1 MHTYKKKNTKVLMIR
16 IMEMRI
22 LNAVDEV
29 GGKSGGG
36 GSWGGTKGD
45 GMNSMGLEESVNA
58 ALKRFEAKSE

>member
-1 MHTYKKKNTKVLMIR
+1 MIR